1 MGPRALPSAFVE
13 GDIKHNSCSTSAGV
27 RESVPAGHAPC
38 FVPPPM
44 RILHMIDTLSPARG
58 GPPEAVRQLIK
69 GYIAIGAEIEVVC
82 LDNPQAE
89 FLTDIDCPIHALDQS
104 YLGRY
109 AFSPRLWRWLHAN
122 VGHFDGIVMNGIW
135 SFPGVALRFAARRAG
150 RHYGVFTHGALDP
163 WFNREYPLKH
173 LKKWLY
179 WPLQYAVLRDALAV
193 FFTSKTERNLAMTS
207 FRPNNW
213 NSLVVPYGIMG
224 PGVSPEGSAGQ
235 IEAFYRAV
243 PALRDRHYL
252 LFLARIH
259 EKKGCDLLLKAFARL
274 VHTVPDVDLV
284 IAGPDQVGKQ
294 AKLQRM
300 AEQLGIGA
308 RVHWP
313 GLIGGNVKWGAL
325 RACDAMILPS
335 HQENLGVSVVEA
347 LSVGRPVLVTYQVNI
362 WPEIKDQG
370 VGLADEDT
378 VEGVVRLLRCWFSV
392 PQAERAAMAA
402 RAEPCFAA
410 RFSMKQAAVAIN
422 QVFSPVRAEGVH
434 VETVCP

>member
-1 MGPRALPSAFVE
+1 MNHSSPGTADR
-13 GDIKHNSCSTSAGV
+13 I
-27 RESVPAGHAPC
+27 RESAPAGRAPSSA
-38 FVPPPM
+38 PPPL

-82 LDNPQAE
+82 LDNPHAE
-89 FLTDIDCPIHALDQS
+89 FLKEIDCPIHALDQS

-109 AFSPRLWRWLHAN
+109 AFSPRLWRWLHEN
-122 VGHFDGIVMNGIW
+122 VGRFDGIVMNGIW
-135 SFPGVALRFAARRAG
+135 SFPGVALRIAARRAG
-150 RHYGVFTHGALDP
+150 RSYGVFTHGALDP

-193 FFTSKTERNLAMTS
+193 FFTSKTERNLAITS
-207 FRPNNW
+207 FKPSNW

-224 PGVSPEGSAGQ
+224 PGESREGGAGQ
-235 IEAFYRAV
+235 IEAFHRAL
-243 PALRDRHYL
+243 PRLRGRHYL

-259 EKKGCDLLLKAFARL
+259 EKKGCDLLLKAFAQL
-274 VHTVPDVDLV
+274 AHTVPEVDLV

-294 AKLQRM
+294 AKLQSM
-300 AEQLGIGA
+300 AEQLGIAA

-313 GLIGGNVKWGAL
+313 GMIGGDVKWGAL
-325 RACDAMILPS
+325 RVCDAMILPS

-347 LSVGRPVLVTYQVNI
+347 LSVGRPVLITYPVNI
-362 WPEIKDQG
+362 WPEIKDEG

-378 VEGVVRLLRCWFSV
+378 LEGVVRLLRTWFSLS
-392 PQAERAAMAA
+392 QGERAAMSA
-402 RAEPCFAA
+402 RAEPCFAT
-410 RFSMKQAAVAIN
+410 RFSMKQAAAAIN
-422 QVFSPVRAEGVH
+422 QVFAPANEEKAN
-434 VETVCP
+434 VESVCL